1 MSTPVL
7 SKTEHDLGRIVIL
20 ALEAHPGQ
28 TRDDAAAIVGL
39 ALRTAA
45 NAARSRAL
53 DLLERLLEA
62 APQSGPGVLE
72 RDVDHDALCVEL
84 HAAYTLLIESGRL
97 LP

>member
-1 MSTPVL
+1 MTI
-7 SKTEHDLGRIVIL
+7 HR
-20 ALEAHPGQ
+20 
-28 TRDDAAAIVGL
+28 
-39 ALRTAA
+39 
-45 NAARSRAL
+45 RAL
-53 DLLERLLEA
+53 DLLERLLDA